1 MIKKVIIH
9 IDMDDVLCDYKGAY
23 VVGVFEEPTR
33 KYPQSKEGFFLS
45 LEPIDGAI
53 DGVKFL
59 QKHFEVYIA
68 TRPSYMNAHCY
79 TEKRLWIE
87 KYLGIE
93 TCQNLGL
100 TPNKNLLIGDYL
112 IDDDPIW
119 TKGFQGKHIIFG
131 SKEYPNWNYV
141 VEYFKNKYNVE

>member
-1 MIKKVIIH
+1 MSRKKIIH
-9 IDMDDVLCDYKGAY
+9 IDQDDVLCDYKGGY
-23 VVGVFEEPTR
+23 IRGIWEDPMR
-33 KYPQSKEGFFLS
+33 KYPQSKEGFFLD
-45 LEPIDGAI
+45 LEPIYGAVE
-53 DGVKFL
+53 GVKFL

-87 KYLGIE
+87 KYLGLE

-112 IDDDPIW
+112 IDDVVW
-119 TKGFQGKHIIFG
+119 SGFQGTQIVFG
-131 SKEYPNWNYV
+131 SKEYPNWNSV
-141 VEYFKNKYNVE
+141 IEYFKNKYNVE